1 MPFSGLVRDAAGNI
15 RSPPPGP
22 ERDRLLKAI
31 EAWDDL
37 RKTGD
42 KKKLVELGIF
52 AESASTSKTPKKRG
66 AGPAGA
72 ADPDQ

>member
-15 RSPPPGP
+15 KSPPPGP
-22 ERDRLLKAI
+22 ERDRLLKVT

-52 AESASTSKTPKKRG
+52 AESESTSKTPKKRG
-66 AGPAGA
+66 QGPAGA

>member
-1 MPFSGLVRDAAGNI
+1 MAQTEIV
-15 RSPPPGP
+15 
-22 ERDRLLKAI
+22 LLKAI

-52 AESASTSKTPKKRG
+52 AESASTLLPRRRRSAGLGLERLCSRPGSVDAYAVRSLLG
-66 AGPAGA
+66 AR
-72 ADPDQ
+72 